1 MNNKIPEHPLNLAAS
16 NIKFKTELE
25 TKHEDGIDYIK
36 SQWDG
41 KWYPKYFND
50 YLKINQVV
58 KIRLQAEDPENF
70 YTYKNKLN
78 RRTRYLGL
86 PNLKRGN
93 IRISWSQPMIDEWI
107 KCRKDIIYFAETYCA
122 ISHVDYGVI
131 RVALRDY
138 QKDML
143 KIMSLN
149 RMSINKLSRQLGKS
163 TIVAIFLAWY
173 ACFFKDR
180 LIGVMAHKGSLAAE
194 ILDRTKQCIEL
205 LPDFL
210 QPGIVLWNKGSI
222 ELDNGSKITAFAS
235 SPDAIRGQSFSTIY
249 IDETA
254 FIPAWEDCWTAIQPV
269 ISSGRQSKI
278 IMTSTP
284 KGMNH
289 FYDLWIASAEKRSG
303 FVPYEAI
310 WHSVKER
317 LYTTVA
323 DDDSEIDEFDDGWQW
338 SSHQINNGSIEKF
351 QQEHGAVFSGGSN
364 TLISGMKLAVMA
376 GVDTLADDYG
386 FYRFVPAAPDR
397 KYIATLDSAEGRGQD
412 YHALNIIDITED
424 QWVQVA
430 LLHSNTISH
439 LLLPDVVHKYLME
452 YNEAP
457 IYIELNSTG
466 VAIAKGL
473 MIDLDYDNV
482 ICDSYQDLG
491 MKQTKRTKAI
501 GCSTLKDLIEKNKL
515 VIKSKQCVSEL
526 RTFVVK
532 GVSWAA
538 EEGKHDDIVMGLVI
552 FSWLTTQEKFTEY
565 LDKDIRLAS
574 EVFSNEIRDMADEYA
589 PVVIIDG
596 TETVNYTHGFDSVF

>member
-1 MNNKIPEHPLNLAAS
+1 MSATFYRNTEYEVLTDDGFKDFSGIKKITGEVIELTFSDSSTLRCSTGHLIKLDCGDYARADKILHKTTSTGIVCISYESVES
-16 NIKFKTELE
+16 NGDLYDLCGV
-25 TKHEDGIDYIK
+25 EDGHH
-36 SQWDG
+36 
-41 KWYPKYFND
+41 
-50 YLKINQVV
+50 
-58 KIRLQAEDPENF
+58 
-70 YTYKNKLN
+70 YTTGSVESHN
-78 RRTRYLGL
+78 
-86 PNLKRGN
+86 
-93 IRISWSQPMIDEWI
+93 
-107 KCRKDIIYFAETYCA
+107 CA
-122 ISHVDYGVI
+122 FVS
-131 RVALRDY
+131 
-138 QKDML
+138 
-143 KIMSLN
+143 
-149 RMSINKLSRQLGKS
+149 
-163 TIVAIFLAWY
+163 
-173 ACFFKDR
+173 
-180 LIGVMAHKGSLAAE
+180 
-194 ILDRTKQCIEL
+194 
-205 LPDFL
+205 
-210 QPGIVLWNKGSI
+210 
-222 ELDNGSKITAFAS
+222 
-235 SPDAIRGQSFSTIY
+235 
-249 IDETA
+249 
-254 FIPAWEDCWTAIQPV
+254 AWEDCWTAIQPV

-364 TLISGMKLAVMA
+364 TLISGMKLAVLA